1 MTDAASKTRP
11 FDIVVVHKLDRFSR
25 DSLESFTSKAIFK
38 RRKIRL
44 ISVQE
49 PVVGSGAP
57 EDAFMEHIL
66 SAWRSSTAKT

>member
-38 RRKIRL
+38 RR
-44 ISVQE
+44 
-49 PVVGSGAP
+49 A
-57 EDAFMEHIL
+57 
-66 SAWRSSTAKT
+66 